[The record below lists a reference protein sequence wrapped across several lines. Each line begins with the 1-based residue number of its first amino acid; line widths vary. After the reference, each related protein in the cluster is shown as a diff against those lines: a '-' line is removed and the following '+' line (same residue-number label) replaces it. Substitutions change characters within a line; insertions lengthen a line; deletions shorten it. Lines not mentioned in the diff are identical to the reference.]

1 MNEAIQKMI
10 DRYNCVSLIDYKNA
24 LKEILQ
30 EIVLLG
36 LWRSKFFEHAAFY
49 GGTALRILYGLDR
62 FSEDLDFSLL
72 KVNPSFQ
79 LSTYEKAVKNELNAF
94 GFDVWIEH
102 KEKSSEGTIQSAF
115 VKANTLNNLLRI
127 DIPEQLQAKTHL
139 DERIKIKFE
148 IDVNPP
154 LKFSTESKPILRPAP
169 FSVRTYVKPDLFAG
183 KMHALL
189 CRKWQNR
196 VKGRDW
202 YDFIWYLANEVP
214 LNLRHLEER
223 MKQTEHLS
231 LNENLTRDHLI
242 HLIHEKLQCIDLELA
257 SKDVIPL
264 LRDPSKV
271 EVWSKEFFQSI
282 TEQLTVIE

>member
-1 MNEAIQKMI
+1 MNEVIEIMI
-10 DRYNCVSLIDYKNA
+10 DRYHCESLGDYKNA

-72 KVNPSFQ
+72 KVDPSFQ
-79 LSTYEKAVKNELNAF
+79 LASYEKAVKDELNAF

-102 KEKSSEGTIQSAF
+102 KEKNSEATIQSAF
-115 VKANTLNNLLRI
+115 VKANTLHNLLKI
-127 DIPEQLQAKTHL
+127 DIPEQLQARTHL

-154 LKFSTESKPILRPAP
+154 LKFSTESKPLLRPAP

-189 CRKWQNR
+189 CRRWQNR

-202 YDFIWYLANEVP
+202 YDLIWYLSNEIP
-214 LNLRHLEER
+214 LNLKHLEER

-231 LNENLTRDHLI
+231 SDENLTRDYLI
-242 HLIHEKLQCIDLELA
+242 RLILEKLEQIDIELA
-257 SKDVIPL
+257 RKDVIPL
-264 LRDPSKV
+264 LRDPSKA
-271 EVWSKEFFQSI
+271 EVWSKDFFQSVI
-282 TEQLTVIE
+282 EQLKVI